1 MTLIDS
7 NKVFARI
14 MQEMMDAMNLENE
27 SFMGFSYNFF
37 AFQMLEGLPFK
48 TVAGADM
55 IVWGEINNEKIY

>member
-55 IVWGEINNEKIY
+55 IVWSEINNEKIY